1 MEEQA
6 RIENPAGVCE
16 RGATMYKVELMDRG
30 QDLTT
35 LHVVDGV
42 LVYCG
47 PFQRLTWEG
56 RALTAKVFEEGDTIS
71 FSDDGRSLEYP
82 VISVEKVERD
92 LPYEAWLERIDA
104 LAWGQWGER
113 AYTANTGAGK
123 PGDPWI
129 EPYLDGNAPI
139 EAWEEEVSAACS

>member
-6 RIENPAGVCE
+6 RFENPAGVST

-42 LVYCG
+42 IVYCG

-56 RALTAKVFEEGDTIS
+56 RALTAKVFEEGDTIT

-113 AYTANTGAGK
+113 AYTANTGASK

-129 EPYLDGNAPI
+129 EPYLDGDSPI
-139 EAWEEEVSAACS
+139 EAWKQEVCAACS